1 MLDFGIFGWLIGME
15 KWNCY
20 FDVGKKVE
28 EAYIYNYYTL
38 RLVNFVNFKI
48 FNCKRL
54 LVMKG

>member
-28 EAYIYNYYTL
+28 EAYIYN
-38 RLVNFVNFKI
+38 
-48 FNCKRL
+48 
-54 LVMKG
+54 